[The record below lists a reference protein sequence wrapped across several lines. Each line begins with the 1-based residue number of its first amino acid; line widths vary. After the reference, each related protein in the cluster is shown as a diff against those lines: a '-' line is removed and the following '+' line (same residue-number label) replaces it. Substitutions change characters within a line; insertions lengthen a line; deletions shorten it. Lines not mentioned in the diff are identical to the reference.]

1 MITSAPTAEP
11 LPVDR
16 AQTARL
22 RLTEVPG
29 LGQLDGSWWPHTSD
43 VTVELQELLAA
54 LPASVGR
61 VSRVT
66 LPMADWPLPHPTRSV
81 QRGLPV
87 KVGWFRGMERHTITL
102 GSSSARA
109 RRLLL
114 MVVPAEAGAEQ
125 AERDIASAGR
135 TTQLRTTALL
145 AQAVLPVQAAA
156 PGARAGGSVT
166 PPGAGPATDRPGP

>member
-1 MITSAPTAEP
+1 MTTSASTADP

-16 AQTARL
+16 GQAARL
-22 RLTEVPG
+22 RLTEAPG
-29 LGQLDGSWWPHTSD
+29 LGQLDGSWWPRSSD
-43 VTVELQELLAA
+43 VTVELQELLGT
-54 LPASVGR
+54 LPPDAGR

-114 MVVPAEAGAEQ
+114 MVVPAEADPEQ
-125 AERDIASAGR
+125 AERDIDSASR

-145 AQAVLPVQAAA
+145 AQAVVPLEPPA
-156 PGARAGGSVT
+156 PGARSAGSVT
-166 PPGAGPATDRPGP
+166 PPGTGPATDRPGR